1 MNSGRVPGRRPDA
14 QRSRGSPML
23 AAARLSTVRRKSP
36 SAPTTGVDLSHSII
50 QWFAIIAPLTT
61 VATALA
67 FWFGW
72 TMTATRT
79 AYFGID
85 QSILEYSTVDY
96 LLRSADAIIVPAI
109 SILLISVVCIGIHAL
124 TLNIIGRAGV
134 HRYILVAAWIVLSGS
149 VLVTTLGV
157 WVMFEEPP
165 FVTPFLF
172 EPVALGS
179 GVAVSAYAFW
189 VLRRLATPSGQ
200 RLRYLP
206 MWEKLGYVCTV
217 LLVVLALFWACS
229 LYAAAL
235 GTGRSREY
243 ERELAKRPSV
253 VVYSVHS
260 LALAS
265 PVREDRIPDPDAKY
279 HFKYTGLKFVTR
291 SADKF
296 FLLPEGWRRESGVAI
311 ILEEN
316 PEYRVEFVPGG

>member
-1 MNSGRVPGRRPDA
+1 MNPDGVPRRRPGA
-14 QRSRGSPML
+14 QRSRGSSA
-23 AAARLSTVRRKSP
+23 AAARFGAVRRKGP
-36 SAPTTGVDLSHSII
+36 AAGATGADLSHTIV
-50 QWFAIIAPLTT
+50 QWFAIIAPLST

-109 SILLISVVCIGIHAL
+109 SILLISLVCIGIHAL
-124 TLNIIGRAGV
+124 TASIIGRPGFNPYLRFGAATILCAG
-134 HRYILVAAWIVLSGS
+134 ILITA
-149 VLVTTLGV
+149 LGV

-165 FVTPFLF
+165 FATPFLF
-172 EPVALGS
+172 EPAALGT

-189 VLRRLATPSGQ
+189 VLRRLATSGGD
-200 RLRYLP
+200 RFRRPP
-206 MWEKLGYVCTV
+206 MWEKLGYVCAV

-229 LYAAAL
+229 LYAGAL

-243 ERELAKRPSV
+243 ARELAKRPSV
-253 VVYSVHS
+253 VVYSVQS

-265 PVREDRIPDPDAKY
+265 PVREDRITDPDAKY

-296 FLLPEGWRRESGVAI
+296 FLLPEGWRRDTGVAI
-311 ILEEN
+311 ILDDN
-316 PEYRVEFVPGG
+316 PEFRVEFLPGG

>member
-1 MNSGRVPGRRPDA
+1 MNPGRLPARAPDA
-14 QRSRGSPML
+14 QGSRAWKAPRAARSGAARRKGP
-23 AAARLSTVRRKSP
+23 AAA
-36 SAPTTGVDLSHSII
+36 ATGTDLSHSIV

-109 SILLISVVCIGIHAL
+109 SILLISLVCIGVHAF
-124 TLNIIGRAGV
+124 TAAIISRPGLYSYILFGAWTILCAGV
-134 HRYILVAAWIVLSGS
+134 LITA
-149 VLVTTLGV
+149 LGV
-157 WVMFEEPP
+157 WVLFEEPP
-165 FVTPFLF
+165 FATPFLF
-172 EPVALGS
+172 EPAALGS
-179 GVAVSAYAFW
+179 GVAVGAYAFW
-189 VLRRLATPSGQ
+189 VLRRLATSDGDV
-200 RLRYLP
+200 LRRLP
-206 MWEKLGYVCTV
+206 MWEKLGYVCAV

-229 LYAAAL
+229 LYAGAL

-243 ERELAKRPSV
+243 ARELAKRPSV
-253 VVYSVHS
+253 VVYSVQS
-260 LALAS
+260 LALAG

-296 FLLPEGWRRESGVAI
+296 FLLPEGWRRETGVAI
-311 ILEEN
+311 ILDDN
-316 PEYRVEFVPGG
+316 PEYRVEFLPGG

>member
-1 MNSGRVPGRRPDA
+1 MNPGRLPARRRDAPRIRAWTARRPS
-14 QRSRGSPML
+14 RSG
-23 AAARLSTVRRKSP
+23 AVRRKGP
-36 SAPTTGVDLSHSII
+36 VAATTGADLSHTIV
-50 QWFAIIAPLTT
+50 QWFAIIAPVTT

-96 LLRSADAIIVPAI
+96 LLRSADAIMVPAI
-109 SILLISVVCIGIHAL
+109 SILLISLVCIGIHAF
-124 TLNIIGRAGV
+124 TASIIGRSRLYPYIFFGAWTVLCAGV
-134 HRYILVAAWIVLSGS
+134 LITA
-149 VLVTTLGV
+149 LGV

-165 FVTPFLF
+165 FATPFLF
-172 EPVALGS
+172 EPAALGTGVAL
-179 GVAVSAYAFW
+179 SAYAFW
-189 VLRRLATPSGQ
+189 VLRRLATSDGDRPM
-200 RLRYLP
+200 RLS
-206 MWEKLGYVCTV
+206 MWEKLGYVCAV

-229 LYAAAL
+229 LYAGAL

-243 ERELAKRPSV
+243 ARELAKRPSV
-253 VVYSVHS
+253 VVYSVQS

-296 FLLPEGWRRESGVAI
+296 FLLPEGWRRGTGVAI
-311 ILEEN
+311 ILDDN
-316 PEYRVEFVPGG
+316 PEYRVEFLTGG

>member
-1 MNSGRVPGRRPDA
+1 MNPGRRPARRPDA
-14 QRSRGSPML
+14 QRSRAWTARRKGP
-23 AAARLSTVRRKSP
+23 AAA
-36 SAPTTGVDLSHSII
+36 TTGADLSHSIV
-50 QWFAIIAPLTT
+50 QWFAIIAPLST

-109 SILLISVVCIGIHAL
+109 SILLITLACIGIHAF
-124 TLNIIGRAGV
+124 TASIIGRSSLYRYLLFGAWTILCAGV
-134 HRYILVAAWIVLSGS
+134 LITALA
-149 VLVTTLGV
+149 V

-165 FVTPFLF
+165 FATPFLF
-172 EPVALGS
+172 EPAALGS
-179 GVAVSAYAFW
+179 GIAVSAYAFW
-189 VLRRLATPSGQ
+189 VLRRLATSDGDRPR
-200 RLRYLP
+200 RLPL
-206 MWEKLGYVCTV
+206 WEKLGYVCAV

-229 LYAAAL
+229 LYAGAL

-243 ERELAKRPSV
+243 ARELAKRPSV
-253 VVYSVHS
+253 VVYSVQS

-265 PVREDRIPDPDAKY
+265 PVREDRISDPDAKY

-296 FLLPEGWRRESGVAI
+296 FLLPEGWRRDTGVAI
-311 ILEEN
+311 ILDDN
-316 PEYRVEFVPGG
+316 PEYRVEFLPGG

>member
-1 MNSGRVPGRRPDA
+1 MNPGRLPARQPDA
-14 QRSRGSPML
+14 QRSR
-23 AAARLSTVRRKSP
+23 AWTARQAARSGAARRKGP
-36 SAPTTGVDLSHSII
+36 GAGTTRADLSHSIV

-109 SILLISVVCIGIHAL
+109 FILLISLVCIGIHAL
-124 TLNIIGRAGV
+124 TAGIIGRPGLYRYLLIGAGTV
-134 HRYILVAAWIVLSGS
+134 LCAGILVTA
-149 VLVTTLGV
+149 LGV

-165 FVTPFLF
+165 FATPFLF
-172 EPVALGS
+172 EPAALGS
-179 GVAVSAYAFW
+179 GVALSAYAFW
-189 VLRRLATPSGQ
+189 VLRRLAASGGG
-200 RLRYLP
+200 RPRRPP
-206 MWEKLGYVCTV
+206 MWEKLGYVCAV

-229 LYAAAL
+229 LYAGAL
-235 GTGRSREY
+235 GTGRSKEY
-243 ERELAKRPSV
+243 ARELAKRPSV
-253 VVYSVHS
+253 VVYSVQS
-260 LALAS
+260 LALSS

-296 FLLPEGWRRESGVAI
+296 FLLPEGWRRDTGVAI
-311 ILEEN
+311 ILDDN
-316 PEYRVEFVPGG
+316 PEYRVEFLAGG